1 MTEVSLSSNNSRVA
15 AAAGLGVAFGGT
27 ILLVSPVAK
36 LLGDPQR
43 LSTRVLYQLA
53 LWALFASIV
62 AIVILWERRSLDSI
76 GLGRLSWAS
85 IGLGFGCTAF
95 IIVTLL
101 YLWRRDLWACIIARI
116 EVHDPEYA
124 KHMRALATV
133 QKPPIEDR
141 TLHALERIADALTA
155 KPDF

>member
-15 AAAGLGVAFGGT
+15 AVAGLGVAFGGT

-36 LLGDPQR
+36 FLGDPQR

-76 GLGRLSWAS
+76 GLGRFSWAS
-85 IGLGFGCTAF
+85 IGLGLGCTAF
-95 IIVTLL
+95 IIAVNSAVIPFLAKSGL
-101 YLWRRDLWACIIARI
+101 VDLS
-116 EVHDPEYA
+116 
-124 KHMRALATV
+124 KGFALVAS
-133 QKPPIEDR
+133 
-141 TLHALERIADALTA
+141 
-155 KPDF
+155 